1 MKNKTVIR
9 RPNKPGEFT
18 TIHNSIL
25 LDTRLSALELRIL
38 IIILSDAD
46 NFNLTQNLI
55 LNRLGI
61 EKKTLQ
67 KAFKGLESCGYL
79 RRTVL
84 PRGHYYTISE
94 YGNLIK
100 KDETTPEE
108 IQEEIQEPIA
118 VEQAPVA
125 EITAQPI
132 DLADYFGMIESLLP
146 SHATDENLDDIMV
159 HLVEAVNDGSLSDPK
174 QMTEANLKKIIS
186 KFSPIPSM
194 TEVTKYITMLCET
207 HAGGRQITNA
217 NKAEITAKVKKYFK
231 DNLHVE
237 PNEFEIRKRIRMY
250 KTSYSSSG
258 HLDQRYQS

>member
-38 IIILSDAD
+38 IIILCDAD

-61 EKKTLQ
+61 DKKTLQ
-67 KAFKGLESCGYL
+67 KAFKGLEVCGYL
-79 RRTVL
+79 RRTEL

-94 YGNLIK
+94 YGNLK
-100 KDETTPEE
+100 KGEAASEE
-108 IQEEIQEPIA
+108 VQVEIQEPIA
-118 VEQAPVA
+118 AEQLPVA

-132 DLADYFGMIESLLP
+132 DLADYFGIIESLLP
-146 SHATDENLDDIMV
+146 SHATDENVDDIMV
-159 HLVEAVNDGSLSDPK
+159 HLVEAVSEGRLSDPK
-174 QMTEANLKKIIS
+174 QMTEANLKMIIN
-186 KFSPIPSM
+186 KFIPIPST
-194 TEVTKYITMLCET
+194 TEVTKYITMLCEI
-207 HAGGRQITNA
+207 HGDGRQITNA
-217 NKAEITAKVKKYFK
+217 NKATITAKVNKYFK

-237 PNEFEIRKRIRMY
+237 PNEIEIRKIIRMY
-250 KTSYSSSG
+250 KTSYTSSG
-258 HLDQRYQS
+258 HLDQRYQN